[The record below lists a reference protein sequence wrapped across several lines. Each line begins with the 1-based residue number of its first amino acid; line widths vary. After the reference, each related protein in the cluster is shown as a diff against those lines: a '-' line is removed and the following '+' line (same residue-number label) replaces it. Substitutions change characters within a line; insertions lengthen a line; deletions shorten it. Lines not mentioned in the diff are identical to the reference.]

1 MKVTLYLMTQKGYEV
16 LKALIQN
23 KFIELVSEVII
34 GRDKHIQKDYADD
47 LISICKSNNI
57 KFYERN
63 SGFISESDYEI
74 AISWR
79 WLISPKPLSKLIVL
93 HDSILPKYR
102 GFAPLVNML
111 INKETEIGVSAIFAS
126 EEYDTGEI
134 ISQSSTQIEY
144 PITIAEAIDLITKN
158 YVEVIINIFTGFV
171 NGFEISPIKQNEELA
186 TYSLWLNEDD
196 YLINWKKDA
205 NEILRLINAVSF
217 PYKGASTFINGKQK
231 VRIIEAELEP
241 DVKIENRSE
250 GKVIFVRNQF
260 PIVVCGSGLIRLKKV
275 YDEETGS
282 EIIPLKNFRV
292 KFSSQLC

>member
-23 KFIELVSEVII
+23 NFIELVSEVVI
-34 GRDKHIQKDYADD
+34 GRDKQIQKDYADD
-47 LISICKSNNI
+47 LIFICKSNSI

-63 SGFISESDYEI
+63 EDFFSESDYEI

-79 WLISPKPLSKLIVL
+79 WLISPKSHSKLIVL

-126 EEYDTGEI
+126 EEYDTGDI
-134 ISQSSTQIEY
+134 ISQSSTPIEY
-144 PITIAEAIDLITKN
+144 PITIAKAIDLITKN
-158 YVEVIINIFTGFV
+158 YVEVIISIFTCFV
-171 NGFEISPIKQNEELA
+171 NGFEISSIKQNEELA
-186 TYSLWLNEDD
+186 TYSLWRDEND
-196 YLINWKKDA
+196 YLIDWKKDA
-205 NEILRLINAVSF
+205 NEILRLINALSF

-231 VRIIEAELEP
+231 VRVIEAEIEP

-250 GKVIFVRNQF
+250 GKVIFIKNQF
-260 PIVVCGSGLIRLKKV
+260 PIVVCGSGLIRLKKAF
-275 YDEETGS
+275 DEETGTD
-282 EIIPLKNFRV
+282 ILPLKNFRI